1 MTTSWCNICL
11 KNCKGFE
18 NNWMGIIN
26 IPTGLHVP
34 FTQCAI
40 SCKLWHVSI
49 TVQKKIFKMTGAHK
63 GPVIRKVTKLKKKK
77 VWSKNKNWFFFT
89 LLVVK
94 INWVIEAVKGKPCIT
109 CDCIPRQITS
119 ALSSEAPFRCGHSK
133 SSVERKKQLK
143 K

>member
-1 MTTSWCNICL
+1 MA
-11 KNCKGFE
+11 
-18 NNWMGIIN
+18 IIN

-77 VWSKNKNWFFFT
+77 V
-89 LLVVK
+89 
-94 INWVIEAVKGKPCIT
+94 
-109 CDCIPRQITS
+109 
-119 ALSSEAPFRCGHSK
+119 
-133 SSVERKKQLK
+133 
-143 K
+143 